1 MSPSTRYNDRAPIL
15 DGKACR
21 ASVQMSPH
29 ADTAAFPNA
38 VSASPLS
45 YSEPSPLTGLD
56 QEYQRG
62 RTMGFARAQPILRA
76 RKNICCVREPKFTS
90 NKFIGNSTAS
100 RFVTA
105 SKKAASGVG
114 IPAATKTYWSAYFS
128 SGQIEADGQYNPV
141 LLSYCTSENLAAS
154 PAGGTSNRS
163 VPLRQGGIHEFFSDA
178 RQWNSSHLSR

>member
-76 RKNICCVREPKFTS
+76 RKNICCVRRPKFTS
-90 NKFIGNSTAS
+90 NKFLGNPNAS

-105 SKKAASGVG
+105 SKKTRRAV
-114 IPAATKTYWSAYFS
+114 SAYRLQQRRIGRLIFL
-128 SGQIEADGQYNPV
+128 QVRLKLTDNTTLCYYLI
-141 LLSYCTSENLAAS
+141 
-154 PAGGTSNRS
+154 
-163 VPLRQGGIHEFFSDA
+163 VPLKILQQVRRAGRAIVRS
-178 RQWNSSHLSR
+178 L